1 MREGPRRGIGVE
13 RAELEGRA
21 RGLGGRSYDASSTAP
36 APPIRRRLA
45 LLGPFAPYRG
55 GIAHFNGALAHAL
68 EARGHAVL
76 PLSFRRQYPALL
88 FPGTSQMEPAQKE
101 SGQASGAE
109 GPARVLDTL
118 NPLSWRRAVRE
129 VRAWRADAAVF
140 PYWMS
145 FFAPMWGHIARGLA
159 PGVPSMGLVHNAI
172 GHEPRP
178 GERALARYAL
188 SPCAG
193 LVTLS
198 ERVASDVEALGLGAI
213 PSRRVAHPAYRQ
225 FGGPLARGEARRA
238 LGLPPEAPILLFFG
252 FVRAYKGLSVLLD
265 AMPILRGSLPD
276 ARLVVA
282 GEFYDDLAPYEAQV
296 ARLGLAEAV
305 RIEDGYAPAER
316 VRLLFSA
323 ADLVVQPYV
332 SATQSGVAQ
341 VAFGLGRP
349 VLTTDV
355 GGLAEAVGEGGMVV
369 PPQAPRPLAEA
380 AARFFREGGLRQRLE
395 AGARAMGE
403 ADGWEAVAEAV
414 EALVP

>member
-1 MREGPRRGIGVE
+1 MRQRRRLSPAGHAGLDCWHLPRPRLTP
-13 RAELEGRA
+13 R
-21 RGLGGRSYDASSTAP
+21 
-36 APPIRRRLA
+36 PIPRRLA

-55 GIAHFNGALAHAL
+55 GIAHFHGALADAL
-68 EARGHAVL
+68 EARGHGVL
-76 PLSFRRQYPALL
+76 RLSFRRQYPALL
-88 FPGTSQMEPAQKE
+88 FPGTSQMEPP
-101 SGQASGAE
+101 ASG
-109 GPARVLDTL
+109 GPPAGAAPEAARVLDTL
-118 NPLSWRRAVRE
+118 SPLSWRRATRE
-129 VRAWRADAAVF
+129 VRAWGAEAAVF

-145 FFAPMWGHIARGLA
+145 FFAPMWGRIVRGLA
-159 PGVPSMGLVHNAI
+159 PGVPSVGLVHNAI

-178 GERALARYAL
+178 GERALARYVL
-188 SPCAG
+188 GRCAG

-198 ERVASDVEALGLGAI
+198 ERVARDVEALGLGGI
-213 PSRRVAHPAYRQ
+213 PSVRAAHPAYRQ
-225 FGGPLARGEARRA
+225 FGAPLAREDARAA
-238 LGLPPEAPILLFFG
+238 LGLPPEAPVLLFFG

-265 AMPILRGSLPD
+265 ALPAVRQRLPE

-282 GEFYDDLAPYEAQV
+282 GEFYDDRGPYDEQI
-296 ARLGLAEAV
+296 ARLGLGAAV

-355 GGLAEAVGEGGMVV
+355 GGLAEAVGAGGIVV
-369 PPQAPRPLAEA
+369 PPGDPGPLADA
-380 AARFFREGGLRQRLE
+380 AVRFFREEGLRQRLE
-395 AGARAMGE
+395 AGARALGE
-403 ADGWEAVAEAV
+403 AGGWDAVAEAV